1 MDEHEICY
9 HAYADDTQLY
19 LRCRCEDSA
28 SAVGRLEHVIT
39 DVGLNHW
46 MSANRLRLNMDKTEL
61 IWCGSKHSLSKFGR
75 CAPTVRLGADI
86 IAVCSELRCHPT

>member
-1 MDEHEICY
+1 MLGSRLLILYTADLEEKVEEHEICY
-9 HAYADDTQLY
+9 HTYADDTQLY

-39 DVGLNHW
+39 DVNQW

-61 IWCGSKHSLSKFGR
+61 IWCGSKHSL
-75 CAPTVRLGADI
+75 
-86 IAVCSELRCHPT
+86 

>member
-1 MDEHEICY
+1 MTITVSTTLFILYTADLEEKVDEHEICY

-19 LRCRCEDSA
+19 CRCEESA

-39 DVGLNHW
+39 DVNHW

-61 IWCGSKHSLSKFGR
+61 IWCGSKHSL
-75 CAPTVRLGADI
+75 
-86 IAVCSELRCHPT
+86 